1 MLIGSDPEN
10 MRTKVIFCAAIL
22 SLTVSCAWAGERA
35 AVDYINPLIG
45 ASTSAEYG
53 EGKTFP
59 GAATPFGLV
68 QLSPDT
74 ITGGDNG
81 PGYSYEHKTIEGFSF
96 THMSGIGWYGD
107 LGNFQVM
114 PAVGPLQTD
123 RDRAKS
129 EFRHDEETARAG
141 YYGVKLRR
149 YGILAEMTAAP
160 RAGILR
166 FTYPEARASR
176 IQIDLHRRIGE
187 KERWKQ
193 SSKQHIRVVDDHT
206 IEGWMYCP
214 CEDGGWG
221 RGAGHVTYSLHFYA
235 QFSKSLTS
243 FGIWDKDQ
251 VMPGRSEYEGKN
263 LGFYAEC
270 PTRRG
275 EQVLMKVG
283 ISFVSVAGAK
293 ANLEHDIPDWDFE
306 RACRQARDL
315 WSAALEGLRV
325 EGGTDAQKEAFF
337 TALYHCQID
346 PRSTSDVDGRYL
358 GADHRA
364 HQAAAFTYRTIFSGW
379 DVFRSQFPL
388 LTIIAPKV
396 VNDEINSLV
405 QLADLS
411 GRKYFER
418 WEILNAYSGCMIG
431 HPAVSVLADA
441 YLKGIRDYDVAKAYQ
456 FAKTS
461 VNMTYNKLGYHP
473 GDISW
478 TLEQAYYDHC
488 AARLAAALGHKDEA
502 VEFSRRA
509 MDYVNIYDPAVGN
522 MHARRADGAWTP
534 WRGRTAGGQGCVES
548 NPYQQGWFVP
558 HDVQGLINLM
568 GREYFLAYL
577 TEFFEKTPLSFQWND
592 YYNHSNEPVH
602 HVAYL
607 FVYAGQP
614 WLTQKWTRIIM
625 DHAYGPG
632 VKGLCGNEDVGQMS
646 AWYVLSAMGL
656 HPVSPVDGVYIL
668 GSPLFDKITVRLE
681 PKYHQGKSFTVIAK
695 GNSAKNVYIQ
705 SARLDGKELNRA
717 WLTYREITGGGSLE
731 LVMGPEP
738 NRHWAS
744 APENLPPSLS
754 GQVECVKAE
763 IAPLHAK
770 TSLPL
775 RANVTVRNSG
785 DKPAWALVPVMEGRQ
800 VLAQRSVLVGAGQSQ
815 DVSIALRLETEGKH
829 RLSVVGIPCAEV
841 ETVDDVRPAVMSL
854 ALPEGRR
861 NVILSF
867 SKPLA
872 RTVAESTGNYKLDG
886 AAPPRLAHLSAN
898 GTLVTLGFTQE
909 ISRGDHRLAV
919 HGLFDLTSSR
929 NVIEPVE
936 LAFSTVDAVV
946 RTYRS
951 TTAWADLP
959 TGAPS
964 ATDYADRHSGH
975 GVTIRYV
982 EGYAPPH
989 RGAGARGHDLP
1000 RLIDGEMSLSDDD
1013 TRRSTWLDGG
1023 PARLVMD
1030 LGAEIDIDR
1039 INTFSRHRTDRAP
1052 QKFVLYG
1059 ACGSSLPDAAAKT
1072 LGAVWQRIG
1081 AVDTTPLGQ
1090 GGMHVSSIAAR
1101 EQFLGRFRYLLWVL
1115 EPINKADQ
1123 GTFLTEIDVYCR
1135 HVKTP
1140 GGPSGRE
1147 GKKTSNKI
1155 VTRSGIFIVKAG

>member
-1 MLIGSDPEN
+1 
-10 MRTKVIFCAAIL
+10 MRTKLLFRVTLLA
-22 SLTVSCAWAGERA
+22 LTASFAQAGDRA

-45 ASTSAEYG
+45 ASTSAQYG

-114 PAVGPLQTD
+114 PAMGPLQTD
-123 RDRAKS
+123 REEAKS

-141 YYGVKLRR
+141 YYSVMLRR
-149 YGILAEMTAAP
+149 YGIQAEMTAAP
-160 RAGILR
+160 RAGMLR
-166 FTYPEARASR
+166 FTFPQSKAGR

-187 KERWKQ
+187 KDRWKQ
-193 SSKQHIRVVDDHT
+193 SSKQHVRVVDDHT

-221 RGAGHVTYSLHFYA
+221 RGGGHVTYTLHFYA
-235 QFSKSLTS
+235 QFSKPLTT
-243 FGIWDKDQ
+243 FGICDKDQ
-251 VMPGRSEYEGKN
+251 VLPGRCEYEGKN
-263 LGFYAEC
+263 LSFYGEF
-270 PTRRG
+270 PTHQG
-275 EQVLMKVG
+275 EPVLMKTGV
-283 ISFVSVAGAK
+283 SFVSVAGAK

-306 RACRQARDL
+306 GACRQARDL
-315 WSAALEGLRV
+315 WSTALAGLRV
-325 EGGTDAQKEAFF
+325 EGGSDAQKEAFF
-337 TALYHCQID
+337 TAMYHCQID

-358 GADHRA
+358 GADNRP
-364 HQAAAFTYRTIFSGW
+364 HQSPAFTCRTIFSGW

-388 LTIIAPKV
+388 LTIVAPKV

-441 YLKGIRDYDVAKAYQ
+441 YLKGIRDYDVDKAYQ

-473 GDISW
+473 GNISW

-488 AARLAAALGHKDEA
+488 AARLAAALGHQEDSA
-502 VEFSRRA
+502 EFARRA

-522 MHARRADGAWTP
+522 MHARRADGSWTP
-534 WRGRTAGGQGCVES
+534 WRGKTAGGQGCVES

-568 GREYFLAYL
+568 GRDYFRSYL

-668 GSPLFDKITVRLE
+668 GSPLFERITIRLD
-681 PKYHQGKSFTVIAK
+681 PRYHQGKSFTVIAT
-695 GNSAKNVYIQ
+695 GNSARNVYIQ
-705 SARLDGKELNRA
+705 SARLNGKPLDRA
-717 WLTYREITGGGSLE
+717 WLTYREITGGGTLE

-738 NRHWAS
+738 NRQWAT
-744 APENLPPSLS
+744 APESLPPSLS
-754 GQVECVKAE
+754 GPVEYVQAE
-763 IAPLHAK
+763 ISPLHAK
-770 TSLPL
+770 TSQPL
-775 RANVTVRNSG
+775 RASTTLRNLG
-785 DKPAWALVPVMEGRQ
+785 DKPACTLVSVMEGSR
-800 VLAQRSVLVGAGQSQ
+800 VLGQQSVLLSPGQSKN
-815 DVSIALRLETEGKH
+815 VSIALRLETEGKH
-829 RLSVVGIPCAEV
+829 RLSVLGVPCAEV
-841 ETVDDVRPAVMSL
+841 ETVDDIRPVITSL
-854 ALPEGRR
+854 VPAEGRQK
-861 NVILSF
+861 ILLGF
-867 SKPLA
+867 SKQLERA
-872 RTVAESTGNYKLDG
+872 AAESPGNYQLDG
-886 AAPPRLAHLSAN
+886 PVLPRSAHLSAN
-898 GTLVTLGFTQE
+898 GTSVTLGFTQE
-909 ISRGDHRLAV
+909 ISWGAHHLAV
-919 HGLFDLTSSR
+919 QGVSDLSSGR
-929 NVIEPVE
+929 NVIEPVT

-946 RTYRS
+946 SMYRT

-989 RGAGARGHDLP
+989 QGVGAIDHGLP
-1000 RLIDGEMSLSDDD
+1000 RLNDGEMSRSDDD
-1013 TRRSTWLDGG
+1013 TGRSAWFDGG

-1030 LGAEIDIDR
+1030 LGAEIEIAR
-1039 INTFSRHRTDRAP
+1039 INTFSRHRADRAP

-1059 ACGSSLPDAAAKT
+1059 ASGTSSPDAAAET
-1072 LGAVWQRIG
+1072 LGVAWQRI
-1081 AVDTTPLGQ
+1081 ATVDTTPLGQ
-1090 GGMHVSSIAAR
+1090 GGMHVSSIAAKG
-1101 EQFLGRFRYLLWVL
+1101 EFLGRFRYLLWAL
-1115 EPINKADQ
+1115 DPINKGEQ
-1123 GTFLTEIDVYCR
+1123 GTFLTEMDVHGR
-1135 HVKTP
+1135 PATTP
-1140 GGPSGRE
+1140 GAP
-1147 GKKTSNKI
+1147 TSK
-1155 VTRSGIFIVKAG
+1155 